1 MTNGCFANITEEKV
15 GEEGVRVVVTTAL
28 DPTGMLYLG
37 NAGLG
42 HLVCHTEMIPG
53 GLIAAEALEVGCQVT
68 PDPVG
73 QGNPDACPWEFTTTP
88 PTTPGQYVDKN
99 DMLRAAVFVAAGAD
113 KFSPVTLDEVINV
126 NNYLGVN
133 PWTYTTVR
141 KVKTLTIKYFP
152 FTVNAAPAPGAWFKY
167 ARGEDACQPD
177 TTAQLLTADDP
188 TELAETEFTA
198 MPVSVF
204 DTSDP
209 NHVDLDS
216 IGITVCRNG
225 SPLGGACESAT
236 DPYYGGTGV
245 PNINGCGGAN
255 WFAQAAEDARKTI
268 WYVHNWRV
276 PELAY

>member
-1 MTNGCFANITEEKV
+1 
-15 GEEGVRVVVTTAL
+15 
-28 DPTGMLYLG
+28 MLS
-37 NAGLG
+37 
-42 HLVCHTEMIPG
+42 
-53 GLIAAEALEVGCQVT
+53 
-68 PDPVG
+68 
-73 QGNPDACPWEFTTTP
+73 
-88 PTTPGQYVDKN
+88 
-99 DMLRAAVFVAAGAD
+99 AAVFIAAGAD
-113 KFSPVTLDEVINV
+113 KASPITLDEIVNV

-167 ARGEDACQPD
+167 TRGTDACNTS

-188 TELAETEFTA
+188 AELAEVHFTA
-198 MPVSVF
+198 MPVLVF
-204 DTSDP
+204 NTGDP

-225 SPLGGACESAT
+225 SALVGACESAA
-236 DPYYGGTGV
+236 DPPTGGLE
-245 PNINGCGGAN
+245 INGCGGAN

>member
-1 MTNGCFANITEEKV
+1 MCLASETDGTSYAWKTIDAPLENLGLYRAVMTNGCFANITEEKV

-28 DPTGMLYLG
+28 DPTGMYYLT
-37 NAGLG
+37 AADLD
-42 HLVCHTEMIPG
+42 HLICIPV
-53 GLIAAEALEVGCQVT
+53 LIPSDLAAALDAEKCTVT

-152 FTVNAAPAPGAWFKY
+152 FTVNAAPGPGGMVQVR
-167 ARGEDACQPD
+167 ARGRRLP
-177 TTAQLLTADDP
+177 
-188 TELAETEFTA
+188 
-198 MPVSVF
+198 
-204 DTSDP
+204 
-209 NHVDLDS
+209 
-216 IGITVCRNG
+216 
-225 SPLGGACESAT
+225 
-236 DPYYGGTGV
+236 
-245 PNINGCGGAN
+245 
-255 WFAQAAEDARKTI
+255 AR
-268 WYVHNWRV
+268 YRR
-276 PELAY
+276 LSC